1 MCNGIQLWAR
11 TRDSALSYIRLNIQD
26 VSIKARNST
35 ITNNFRNCPVKRLA
49 SRTTYSTT
57 PVRPLPTGSRS
68 TRFPLSTLGDKYAT
82 ASSPQNVQSML
93 EKYALSTLAHCF
105 STTRRYHLNRRTSRS
120 TDQRMYV
127 FRFPTALG
135 SPQIPTQ
142 HIQTTLH
149 RTSFPQHSAYW
160 EVQDRIT
167 RGPNQIH

>member
-35 ITNNFRNCPVKRLA
+35 TTNNFRNRPVKRLT

-57 PVRPLPTGSRS
+57 PLRPLPTGSRS
-68 TRFPLSTLGDKYAT
+68 TRFTLSTLGDKYAT
-82 ASSPQNVQSML
+82 ASIPQNVQSML
-93 EKYALSTLAHCF
+93 EICTLTHCF

-120 TDQRMYV
+120 TDQRMYA

-142 HIQTTLH
+142 HMQTTLH
-149 RTSFPQHSAYW
+149 GTSFPQHSAYW